1 VNHSAEISSTPWR
14 QDGRTMSVVGLAH
27 GASHFFHLLLPP
39 LFPFFIHDFG
49 LSYSQL
55 GLLVTVFF
63 MVSGCGQTVAGFAVD
78 RFGARPVL
86 VAAFIC
92 FTAAAWVAASAHSY
106 SGLMVSAILAGLGNA
121 PLHPADFTI
130 LNSRVSPQRLG
141 HAFSVHAIAGNIG
154 WACAPVF
161 LTGVSAATG
170 SWRWAAFLAGLIA
183 IFILSILWLYW
194 QALDD
199 GHKHKRELHLNPSP
213 LTENYKNTA
222 HPFAFLKLPATW
234 LCFSFFFWTTCA
246 LCAVQSFAGPALGK
260 LYGLPLSTTTLV
272 VTAYM
277 LCGAAGMVW
286 GGFWISR
293 PAASLERVIA
303 ASLIASAGLMCL
315 AGSGLISGM
324 GAWLLVVL
332 AGLGTGI
339 AGPSRDMLIK
349 KMALPG
355 ATGRVYGMVY
365 SGLDLGFA
373 LAAPVW
379 GYLLDTGQPSA
390 IFFGAASALILS
402 VVSAWCVGIK
412 PRQLAAIPSQT
423 QN

>member
-1 VNHSAEISSTPWR
+1 VNHNSAIISPTWR
-14 QDGRTMSVVGLAH
+14 QDGQTMGVVGLAH

-39 LFPFFIHDFG
+39 LFPFFIREFG

-55 GLLVTVFF
+55 GFLVTVFF
-63 MVSGCGQTVAGFAVD
+63 IVSACGQTVAGFAVD

-86 VAAFIC
+86 SAAFIC
-92 FTAAAWVAASAHSY
+92 FAAAAWVAASAQSY
-106 SGLMVSAILAGLGNA
+106 SVLIASAVLAGLGNA

-170 SWRWAAFLAGLIA
+170 SWRWAAFSAGFVA
-183 IFILSILWLYW
+183 IFVLSMLWFYW

-199 GHKHKRELHLNPSP
+199 GHDLKCQLHLNPSHLP
-213 LTENYKNTA
+213 ENRARAA
-222 HPFAFLKLPATW
+222 HPLAFLKLPSIW

-246 LCAVQSFAGPALGK
+246 LCAVQSFAAPALER
-260 LYGLPLSTTTLV
+260 LYGLPISATALV

-303 ASLIASAGLMCL
+303 VSLIASAALMCT
-315 AGSGLISGM
+315 AGSGLVPGSI
-324 GAWLLVVL
+324 ALLSIVL
-332 AGLGTGI
+332 AGVGTGI
-339 AGPSRDMLIK
+339 AVPSRDMLIK

-355 ATGRVYGMVY
+355 ATGRVYGTVY

-379 GYLLDTGQPSA
+379 GYLLDANLPSA
-390 IFFGAASALILS
+390 VFFGAASALMAS
-402 VVSAWCVGIK
+402 VVSAWWVGTK
-412 PRQLAAIPSQT
+412 PSGMASP
-423 QN
+423 